1 MQLLFFRDALSGKI
15 YEGKERIDGKV
26 VIVTGANSGIGKE
39 TVKELANRGG
49 KVYMACRDLQKC
61 EEVGSK
67 LQHEFCLLID
77 KLSICSLLNQK
88 LVLKIL
94 GKYLLESLI
103 ERAVLE
109 TVVLFCICA
118 VYFLKSLDINSQLC
132 STSIPY

>member
-132 STSIPY
+132 SPSIPY